1 MIEMK
6 KLLIT
11 MFASVATLGS
21 NAQDINTLFRQMP
34 DQYIPQLE
42 NAWRKDIT
50 DLYNEGKDAS
60 LKNNMNGTSVLEL
73 MNEDY
78 LRLKS
83 TESTR
88 IEMRRLPLINNT
100 YVICMVTTYFGPV
113 ADSKVEFF
121 STDWKPLNTGDIINL
136 AKREDFFKADN
147 DTTSIAWQ
155 EVNSF
160 ADFDLIEYRLDENE
174 PTLTAIYNTPE
185 YLPKEMLDKI
195 NVFIKNKEKKYTWK
209 NSRFE

>member
-21 NAQDINTLFRQMP
+21 NAQDINTSFRQMP

-88 IEMRRLPLINNT
+88 I
-100 YVICMVTTYFGPV
+100 
-113 ADSKVEFF
+113 
-121 STDWKPLNTGDIINL
+121 
-136 AKREDFFKADN
+136 
-147 DTTSIAWQ
+147 
-155 EVNSF
+155 
-160 ADFDLIEYRLDENE
+160 
-174 PTLTAIYNTPE
+174 
-185 YLPKEMLDKI
+185 
-195 NVFIKNKEKKYTWK
+195 
-209 NSRFE
+209 